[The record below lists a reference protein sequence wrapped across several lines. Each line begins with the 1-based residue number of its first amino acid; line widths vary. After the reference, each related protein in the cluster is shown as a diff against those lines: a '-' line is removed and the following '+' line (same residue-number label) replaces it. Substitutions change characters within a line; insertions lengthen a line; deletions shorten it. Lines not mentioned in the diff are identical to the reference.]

1 MNPVGYKEEVTTS
14 DQKQKKQKE
23 EVRILILAVVAR
35 PMDEMESVFARQEL
49 YSRGFF
55 KLYAPGQ

>member
-1 MNPVGYKEEVTTS
+1 MDPVGC
-14 DQKQKKQKE
+14 KE

-55 KLYAPGQ
+55 KLYTPGQ